1 MKEKWLMACEGS
13 WEEMKPRITTALESG
28 FDCVVAKPE
37 DVERVRKLGD
47 ILVASFGTEREK
59 EDILVIGRGG
69 EGDGSVPLPEEFGT
83 SLDISLARATEGTVA
98 GYVEIKNKRY
108 EEFAVEL
115 GKNVDYLVVVGT
127 DWKVIPL
134 ENMIAGLQGEKV
146 KIISGVKTAEEADVD
161 LATLEKGTD
170 GILLDTRDLSEI
182 KRVQKAAEKAGMAK
196 LDLVSAKIT
205 DIRPVGM
212 GDRVCVDTC
221 TMMHPGEG
229 MLVGSQSKAAFLVH
243 SESEESSYVAAR
255 PFRVNAGA
263 VHAYVKV
270 GDKTRYLS
278 ELKAGDEVTVV
289 DKEGETQTAIVGRVK
304 IEKRPLMLIEAEVGG
319 EKMSTLLQN
328 AETIKLVGE
337 DGTPKSV
344 TDLKVG
350 DKVLAHF
357 EGKARHFGMSIEES
371 ILER

>member
-1 MKEKWLMACEGS
+1 MKEKWLMASEGP
-13 WEEMKPRITTALESG
+13 WEEMKPKITTALESG
-28 FDCVVAKPE
+28 FDCVVTRQE
-37 DVERVRKLGD
+37 DVEKVRTLGE
-47 ILVASFGTEREK
+47 IKVASFGTEREI
-59 EDILVIGRGG
+59 EDILIIGRGG
-69 EGDGSVPLPEEFGT
+69 EGDGSVPLPEEFGA

-98 GYVEIKNKRY
+98 GYVEIRSKRY

-115 GKNVDYLVVVGT
+115 GKNVDYLVVVGA

-134 ENMIAGLQGEKV
+134 ENMIAGLQGESV
-146 KIISGVKTAEEADVD
+146 KIISGVKTAEEAEVD
-161 LATLEKGTD
+161 LATLEKGAD
-170 GILLDTRDLSEI
+170 GILLDASDLSEI
-182 KRVQKAAEKAGMAK
+182 KRVQKLVEKAGMSR
-196 LDLVSAKIT
+196 LDLDIAEIT
-205 DIRPVGM
+205 EVKPVGM

-221 TMMHPGEG
+221 TMMRPGEG

-270 GDKTRYLS
+270 GEKTRYLS
-278 ELKAGDEVTVV
+278 ELKAGDEVTIV
-289 DKEGETQTAIVGRVK
+289 DKEGGMKTAVVGRVK
-304 IEKRPLMLIEAEVGG
+304 IEKRPLMLIEAEVDG
-319 EKMSTLLQN
+319 ERISTLLQN
-328 AETIKLVGE
+328 AETIKLVSE
-337 DGTPKSV
+337 DGTAKSV

-350 DKVLAHF
+350 DKVLVHF

>member
-1 MKEKWLMACEGS
+1 MKEKWLMASEGP
-13 WEEMKPRITTALESG
+13 WEEMKPKITTALESG
-28 FDCVVAKPE
+28 FDCVVTRQE
-37 DVERVRKLGD
+37 DVEKVRTLGE
-47 ILVASFGTEREK
+47 IKVASFGTEREI
-59 EDILVIGRGG
+59 EDILIIGRGG
-69 EGDGSVPLPEEFGT
+69 EGDGSVPLPEEFGA

-98 GYVEIKNKRY
+98 GYVEIRSKRY

-115 GKNVDYLVVVGT
+115 GKNVDYLVVVGA

-134 ENMIAGLQGEKV
+134 ENMIAGLQGESV
-146 KIISGVKTAEEADVD
+146 KIISGVKTAEEAEVD
-161 LATLEKGTD
+161 LATLEKGAD
-170 GILLDTRDLSEI
+170 GILLDTSDLSEI
-182 KRVQKAAEKAGMAK
+182 KRIQKLVEKAGMSR
-196 LDLVSAKIT
+196 LDLAIAEIT
-205 DIRPVGM
+205 EVKSVGM

-221 TMMHPGEG
+221 TMMRPGEG

-270 GDKTRYLS
+270 GEKTRYLS
-278 ELKAGDEVTVV
+278 ELKAGDEVTIV
-289 DKEGETQTAIVGRVK
+289 DKEGGMKTAVVGRVK
-304 IEKRPLMLIEAEVGG
+304 IEKRPLMLIEAEVDG
-319 EKMSTLLQN
+319 ERISTLLQN
-328 AETIKLVGE
+328 AETIKLVSE
-337 DGTPKSV
+337 DGTAKSV

-350 DKVLAHF
+350 DKVLVHF

>member
-1 MKEKWLMACEGS
+1 MASEGP
-13 WEEMKPRITTALESG
+13 WEEMKPKITTALESG
-28 FDCVVAKPE
+28 FDCVVARQE
-37 DVERVRKLGD
+37 DVEKVRKLGD
-47 ILVASFGTEREK
+47 IRVASFGNERDK
-59 EDILVIGRGG
+59 EDILIIGRGG
-69 EGDGSVPLPEEFGT
+69 EGDGSFPLPEDFGT
-83 SLDISLARATEGTVA
+83 SLDISLAQAAEGTVA
-98 GYVEIKNKRY
+98 GYVEIKSKRY

-146 KIISGVKTAEEADVD
+146 KIISGVKTAEEAEVD
-161 LATLEKGTD
+161 LATLEKGAD

-182 KRVQKAAEKAGMAK
+182 KRVQKLVEKAGMAK
-196 LDLVSAKIT
+196 LDLVPAKIT
-205 DIRPVGM
+205 EVRPVGM

-221 TMMHPGEG
+221 TMMRPGEG

-278 ELKAGDEVTVV
+278 ELKAGDEVTIV
-289 DKEGETQTAIVGRVK
+289 DKEGGTKTAVVGRVK
-304 IEKRPLMLIEAEVGG
+304 IEKRPLMLIEAEVDG

-328 AETIKLVGE
+328 AETIKLVSE

-350 DKVLAHF
+350 DKVLVHF
-357 EGKARHFGMSIEES
+357 EGKARHFGMKIEES